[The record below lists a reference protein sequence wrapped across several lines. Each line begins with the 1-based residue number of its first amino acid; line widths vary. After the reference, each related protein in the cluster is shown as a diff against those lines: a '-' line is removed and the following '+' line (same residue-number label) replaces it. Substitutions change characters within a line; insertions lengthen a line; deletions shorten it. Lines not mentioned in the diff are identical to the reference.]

1 MYSRYNKTILG
12 QKSTN
17 KFIDRF
23 NWRQSFGRLF
33 CYKVPIIG
41 ISPADFLNCQPARM
55 YKAR

>member
-1 MYSRYNKTILG
+1 MYLRYNKTILS

-23 NWRQSFGRLF
+23 NW
-33 CYKVPIIG
+33 KVFWQRILLLGIID
-41 ISPADFLNCQPARM
+41 ISPADFLDCQLVRM